1 MEKIESTF
9 FSKYKIEILS
19 GLTVA
24 LALVPEA
31 VAFAFVAGVHPIV
44 GLHSAFI
51 ICLLTALFGGR
62 PGMISGATGALAVI
76 IVNLVNQH
84 GIEYLF
90 AAVVLMGII
99 QMAAGYLKLGKF
111 INMVPYPVM
120 LGFVNGLAIVIFLAQ
135 LQHFKVLESGVL
147 KWIGPE
153 KMIVML
159 VLIAFTMAIIKFLP
173 KITNIIPS
181 PLASILATSFIVTYF
196 GIETRLVGD
205 LTNIAG
211 DLPEFHIPNV
221 PFSLETLKIILPYS
235 FILASVGLIE
245 SLLTLTLIDDI
256 TSTKGL
262 RNKECKAQG
271 LANIA
276 TGFFCGMGGC
286 AMIGQSMINIRSGAR
301 EYVSAITASVL
312 LIFFVVSISSL
323 IEMVPIAALVG
334 VMFMVV
340 IDTFKWLSLKILH
353 RIPKSDA
360 FIIVIVTIVTIFTD
374 LAVAVFVGVITA
386 ALVFAWESA
395 KHINVDAKKDNKGTK
410 IYKLRGPLFFGSA
423 KRFAGL
429 FDISKDP
436 KNVIVDFEYS
446 RVWDHSGIEAIDS
459 LARKYSKAKKQ
470 LHLRNLSGDC
480 HQLLKDGSD
489 ETGLKYSKAQNY
501 LVAEND
507 S

>member
-1 MEKIESTF
+1 MEKIESSF

-51 ICLLTALFGGR
+51 ICLLTAIFGGR

-76 IVNLVNQH
+76 IINLVTQH

-99 QMAAGYLKLGKF
+99 QMIAGYLKMGKF

-120 LGFVNGLAIVIFLAQ
+120 LGFVNGLAIVIFLSQ
-135 LQHFKVLESGVL
+135 LQHFKVAESGVL
-147 KWIGPE
+147 RWIGPE
-153 KMIVML
+153 KMIVIL
-159 VLIAFTMAIIKFLP
+159 VLTAFTMAIIKFLP
-173 KITNIIPS
+173 KVTNIIPS

-196 GIETRLVGD
+196 NIDTRLVGD

-221 PFSLETLKIILPYS
+221 PLSLETFKIILPYS

-256 TSTKGL
+256 TQTKGL

-271 LANIA
+271 LANIV
-276 TGFFCGMGGC
+276 TGFFGGMGGC
-286 AMIGQSMINIRSGAR
+286 AMIGQSMINIKSGAR
-301 EYVSAITASVL
+301 EYISAITAALL

-340 IDTFKWLSLKILH
+340 MDTFKWLSLKILH

-395 KHINVDAKKDNKGTK
+395 KHINIDSKIDNKGTK
-410 IYKLRGPLFFGSA
+410 IYKLRGPLFFGSV
-423 KRFAGL
+423 KRFSGL
-429 FDISKDP
+429 FEVGDDP
-436 KNVIVDFEYS
+436 KNVIVDFEHS

-459 LARKYSKAKKQ
+459 LARKYSRAKKQ
-470 LHLRNLSGDC
+470 LHLRHLSKDC
-480 HQLLKDGSD
+480 HQLLKDASD
-489 ETGLKYSKAQNY
+489 AVELNYSEDPSYN
-501 LVAEND
+501 VAEND